1 MKKAIALVMSLV
13 FAMSLAA
20 CSGNVK
26 TKDEVKGT
34 DTPAQTEQKQDTAQ
48 QPAGAKPKITL
59 LSMSSN
65 EKAANIVRDQLTKNG
80 FDVTVNLQPDYS
92 SYKSLIDSH
101 SYDVALSSWTTVT
114 GNPDYAVRSLFKTGG
129 DYNNNPVEDPK
140 VDEYIEKAASE
151 TPDKY
156 VETYKEFEQYLVGEK
171 AYIAPLYSS
180 IKTQA
185 VNKEILK
192 ADSVALSKSRSQIWE
207 KIDFV
212 DESKRETEPMI
223 TSQAISELT
232 SLDPIKGNDG
242 SINIINTNMY
252 VRLVNL
258 TNDDQVVSDG
268 SLSYEH
274 AIKDNNQDFYFV
286 LRDDINF
293 SKVEDFKAVDSGVRV
308 GGEDVV
314 FALDRAKNK
323 DSVPNHRTYSLHES
337 MDTITIVTDLAELE
351 SSKSASG
358 KSVKETLETKTPSA
372 ITSLTADKTAVD
384 NAAGVY
390 QVVKVTTKNP
400 FPQVLNYLAHQ
411 SAGIV
416 SKDQVEAI
424 NTYDVATYDVQKDV
438 AYGDQ
443 AAITEGATY
452 NNTLM
457 CSGPYIAT
465 LKNDYQ
471 VTFQKNPAYMKGT
484 EWEPKITNY
493 TMKFIKDPDSALS
506 ALRSGEIY
514 MLYSVPEAKFDL
526 VTNDP
531 KLVLQEMPSNAV
543 FYMNFN
549 QKGQMASENLR
560 KAVVYSI
567 NQDEL
572 ISVFLGRAYKTY
584 STLSTMVPTGT
595 ELVADSAKVQEALA
609 AWAAEAK

>member
-293 SKVEDFKAVDSGVRV
+293 SKLEDFKAVDSGVRV
-308 GGEDVV
+308 CG
-314 FALDRAKNK
+314 
-323 DSVPNHRTYSLHES
+323 
-337 MDTITIVTDLAELE
+337 
-351 SSKSASG
+351 
-358 KSVKETLETKTPSA
+358 
-372 ITSLTADKTAVD
+372 
-384 NAAGVY
+384 
-390 QVVKVTTKNP
+390 
-400 FPQVLNYLAHQ
+400 
-411 SAGIV
+411 
-416 SKDQVEAI
+416 
-424 NTYDVATYDVQKDV
+424 
-438 AYGDQ
+438 
-443 AAITEGATY
+443 
-452 NNTLM
+452 
-457 CSGPYIAT
+457 
-465 LKNDYQ
+465 
-471 VTFQKNPAYMKGT
+471 
-484 EWEPKITNY
+484 
-493 TMKFIKDPDSALS
+493 
-506 ALRSGEIY
+506 
-514 MLYSVPEAKFDL
+514 
-526 VTNDP
+526 
-531 KLVLQEMPSNAV
+531 
-543 FYMNFN
+543 
-549 QKGQMASENLR
+549 
-560 KAVVYSI
+560 
-567 NQDEL
+567 
-572 ISVFLGRAYKTY
+572 
-584 STLSTMVPTGT
+584 
-595 ELVADSAKVQEALA
+595 
-609 AWAAEAK
+609 

>member
-1 MKKAIALVMSLV
+1 MKKAIALLMSLT

-20 CSGNVK
+20 CAGNVK
-26 TKDEVKGT
+26 TKDQAKGT
-34 DTPAQTEQKQDTAQ
+34 EAPAQTEQKKETAK
-48 QPAGAKPKITL
+48 QPAAVKPKISL

-151 TPDKY
+151 TPDQFAQ
-156 VETYKEFEQYLVGEK
+156 TYKEFEQYLVGEK
-171 AYIAPLYSS
+171 AYIAPLYSA
-180 IKTQA
+180 IKTQG
-185 VNKEILK
+185 VNKEVLK
-192 ADSVALSKSRSQIWE
+192 ENSVILSKSRSITWE

-223 TSQAISELT
+223 LSQAISELT

-258 TNDDQVVSDG
+258 TPDDKVVSDG

-293 SKVEDFKAVDSGVRV
+293 SKVENSKAVDSGVRV

-337 MDTITIVTDLAELE
+337 MDKITIVTDLAELE
-351 SSKSASG
+351 SSKAASG
-358 KSVKETLETKTPSA
+358 KSVKEALEAKTPSA
-372 ITSLTADKTAVD
+372 ITSLTADKTAVN
-384 NAAGVY
+384 NASGVY
-390 QVVKVTTKNP
+390 QVVKVTTKKP

-424 NTYDVATYDVQKDV
+424 NTYDIKTYDVQKDK

-443 AAITEGATY
+443 AAITEGPTY

-471 VTFQKNPAYMKGT
+471 VTFEKNPGYMKDS
-484 EWEPKITNY
+484 EWAPKITHY
-493 TMKFIKDPDSALS
+493 TLKFIKDTDSALS

-514 MLYSVPEAKFDL
+514 LLYSVPEAKFEL
-526 VTNDP
+526 VKNDP

-560 KAVVYSI
+560 KAVTYSI
-567 NQDEL
+567 NQEEL

-584 STLSTMVPTGT
+584 STLSPMVKTGN
-595 ELVADSAKVQEALA
+595 ELVADSAKVQEAIT